1 MNTLNIESILLI
13 CMFTAVVV
21 FYIVRAVVAVVRAKK
36 AGIMRFIRPH
46 ETDFFVFGVIMLVVA
61 ASVAI
66 SELTLAARYDT
77 YIADMERCGIP
88 AIAEYYNTTVEG
100 LYINPNKEDAE
111 DAYLDAE
118 IEKYTQKK
126 RSAGANGLLY
136 SGMFTLILL
145 MTLTSGTFITKT
157 GIQTLHSFSQDAFS
171 VMLNGKWIILYN
183 PKTER
188 ILFKVRANSENLQ
201 FFQSREL
208 PL

>member
-1 MNTLNIESILLI
+1 MNIESILLI

-36 AGIMRFIRPH
+36 AGIVRVIRPH
-46 ETDFFVFGVIMLVVA
+46 ETDFFVFGVIMLVIA
-61 ASVAI
+61 AGIAV
-66 SELTLAARYDT
+66 SELALAARYDT
-77 YIADMERCGIP
+77 YIAEYRET
-88 AIAEYYNTTVEG
+88 AID
-100 LYINPNKEDAE
+100 INSDS
-111 DAYLDAE
+111 DTE

-136 SGMFTLILL
+136 VGMFTLILPI
-145 MTLTSGTFITKT
+145 TLTSGAIVTKL
-157 GIQTLHSFSQDAFS
+157 GIQPLHSFSQDAFS